1 MATHL
6 ERLIDRVG
14 EGTLTTAV
22 SVAIERI
29 AEEIAKD
36 ALNDEEFRQDL
47 RTMVRA
53 RSRAIVDRLLREQAS
68 SASEEG

>member
-1 MATHL
+1 
-6 ERLIDRVG
+6 VG